1 MLLHYEVIK
10 IKFNVK
16 LVFKVQKQ
24 SFADV
29 YQNRRY

>member
-16 LVFKVQKQ
+16 FVFKVQKQ